1 MPRPAFTGSLTQ
13 QLPIPDAG
21 VDAAVAVMRSG
32 RPHRYDMA
40 SGEDSEVM
48 GHERGYGA
56 WQGARYDLVAGHL
69 RGHEAIALPNRPEVE
84 GYVGSSIQIM
94 IPDIAGKTAE
104 RLIATATAV
113 GVELK
118 WFGAAVPVGF
128 TSARQSW
135 RYMSRQK
142 LPRTDRILSGLFG
155 MRLQRTFSLED
166 CSVIAERILDSVS
179 AVLETA

>member
-1 MPRPAFTGSLTQ
+1 MPRPAFTGSFTQ
-13 QLPIPDAG
+13 QLPIPDVG

-32 RPHRYDMA
+32 RLHRYDMA

-48 GHERGYGA
+48 ALEREYAA
-56 WQGARYDLVAGHL
+56 WQGARYDRVAGHS

-84 GYVGSSIQIM
+84 GYVGSSIQFM

-104 RLIATATAV
+104 RLIATAAAV

-128 TSARQSW
+128 TPAHQSW

-142 LPRTDRILSGLFG
+142 LPRTDRILSDLFD
-155 MRLQRTFSLED
+155 MRLPLTFTLED
-166 CSVIAERILDSVS
+166 CDLIAEHILESVS